1 MEEHGGES
9 SSLETA
15 MELERRCG
23 RAITGRR
30 QDGRSQ
36 AAAGARV
43 ATMGLYSSSGSRLPT
58 GAAAQAAP
66 GGDPPLGAARVGQGR
81 MLGGGR

>member
-23 RAITGRR
+23 RAVTGRR

-43 ATMGLYSSSGSRLPT
+43 
-58 GAAAQAAP
+58 GA
-66 GGDPPLGAARVGQGR
+66 GRDDEPL
-81 MLGGGR
+81 LL